1 MRRQTPR
8 LLWVGGP
15 LLVVLAVTSGSA
27 VAQPPQVTNPSP
39 AATATAAEPVN
50 AFKQVSSASNQ
61 TDNHV
66 FTIPAGKRL
75 VIDYVSAEGE
85 VPAGDSVSGIH
96 INNPVVHFFVVSD
109 QGTDIN
115 GKSVFAAAQ
124 SFHAT
129 LGPFS
134 RPTDVVIRMER
145 RTFGPGNEATL
156 AVSLA
161 GSLLTP

>member
-1 MRRQTPR
+1 MRS
-8 LLWVGGP
+8 LLPVGGA
-15 LLVVLAVTSGSA
+15 LLVVLALISGPA
-27 VAQPPQVTNPSP
+27 VAQPSQVATPSSA
-39 AATATAAEPVN
+39 AATTPAEPVN
-50 AFKQVSSASNQ
+50 AFKQISSASNQ

-75 VIDYVSAEGE
+75 VIDYVSAKGE
-85 VPAGDSVSGIH
+85 VPAGDSVSDIH
-96 INNPVVHFFVVSD
+96 LNNPVVHFFVVST

-115 GKSVFAAAQ
+115 GKSVFSAAQ
-124 SFHAT
+124 SLHVT
-129 LGPFS
+129 LGPFP
-134 RPTDVVIRMER
+134 RPTDVVVRMER